1 MSYLAAGLDRIA
13 AKYPAIC
20 NDRRGIGFMQG
31 IDLKIPPCLAASK
44 CMDNGL
50 LVCSAGYTVLRIIP
64 PLIVGRKEIDEALA
78 IIDKALSEL

>member
-1 MSYLAAGLDRIA
+1 
-13 AKYPAIC
+13 
-20 NDRRGIGFMQG
+20 MQG

-78 IIDKALSEL
+78 IIDKALSVL